1 MLASLLIAQPVQAS
15 SPIDFETQEYRNSTG
30 LWVINAA
37 QAYAKGYTGK
47 GITLGVLDTGVNSGH
62 FEFQGKDIV
71 WVPCKGYIYDWVT
84 NDHGSHVAGI
94 MAANRDGADI
104 SGNMHGVAFDA
115 NLLAMGTFLDGE
127 HESPMGEL
135 IKAVLSR
142 PDVKIV
148 NNSWGDSLFF
158 LDALFKA
165 KTDEEKTKVLTG
177 LRDVISGYRADSFL
191 ENLAQQDK
199 LMVFAAGNAGHRG
212 PSAPASFRSF
222 LPDLDNWI
230 SVVAL
235 DSTDGRITMAS
246 DGKTKVL
253 TDSAIPTYSEL
264 AMGAEEYT
272 LAAPGTW
279 INSVEATGGYVELI
293 GTSMAA
299 PYVSGTLGLVQQAFP
314 WMSARQMADTVLS
327 TADRSFNAPQSI
339 ISVGEDRVTD
349 SGTGKPVTKMEIRL
363 QLVDKGADYQ
373 DRNQTSVAIPSAG
386 TPERTRLENYLRQY
400 YQENETLVHG
410 YYGIKTPDEFIAA
423 FFATEENPYEI
434 TLSDGTL
441 YGTIYGSIQNV
452 PFDQIFGQGIVDA
465 GKAVDGPSQ
474 LNANRMSPA
483 DLSSQKIRGYTG
495 KTELLYGV
503 DTKGYVSAWNNDIS
517 QELWHENRHD
527 FILPE
532 FLGKYPDYVDTMKNQ
547 TSVGLL
553 KNGEGT
559 LYLTGTNSYTGST
572 VIKGGTLSISRRPD
586 HSGGE
591 LTASDVHVLPEGTLQ
606 GNGTIS
612 QSVSNWGTVNPG
624 NSIGTLTTGNFTQHS
639 TGTLMMEF
647 DAAGHTDRLV
657 VNGQANIDG
666 SLALVPVAGYYSA
679 PISFTFANIVSAG
692 ALSGSLPSSTDAP
705 ELGLHSPTLSM
716 NVTNNSGTY
725 TISPYRTF
733 DAYSRHASDNSGAS
747 LGRVLA
753 ANAADA
759 RGDAQNLFAALDF
772 SSPDGST
779 VRDSLVSLS
788 PRAYGQSVLASLSL
802 ERQLSQA
809 VLSRSVSKGTD
820 NHGNRVFAMPLG
832 GHLDAHDGQHGYR
845 SNYTGM
851 IAGAEMT
858 NKGMTAGAH
867 VAALHQSTRSGN
879 AKTEGEGLWA
889 GIHGTA
895 APEIWNG
902 WQLSGLARLGV
913 FKADMNRSIHAGS
926 YNRSAESDW
935 TQFSGTAVAHVG
947 YKLPFGDKRFTF
959 LPFAGADY
967 AFLHQPSISE
977 DQGQAARL
985 KMDSQTYQSLRAVF
999 GLKAETTEY
1008 DTSSADYT
1016 WRGNATLAYNREL
1029 LSHAGNTEARFI
1041 ELNGDFTTDVRFA
1054 TRSSVSASAGVSL
1067 TSSKGTT
1074 LDFQLTSEFAPGHGT
1089 SVGGF
1094 GRVSWP
1100 FR

>member
-1 MLASLLIAQPVQAS
+1 MLASLLIAQPVQAF
-15 SPIDFETQEYRNSTG
+15 SPNDFETQEYRNSTG
-30 LWVINAA
+30 LWVINVS

-84 NDHGSHVAGI
+84 NGHGSHVAGI

-115 NLLAMGTFLDGE
+115 NLIAMGTFLDGV

-135 IKAVLSR
+135 IKAVLAR

-165 KTDEEKTKVLTG
+165 KSDEEKTKTLTE

-235 DSTDGRITMAS
+235 DSTGGRISMAS

-253 TDSAIPTYSEL
+253 TDAAIPTYSEL

-279 INSVEATGGYVELI
+279 INSVDATGGYTELI

-327 TADRSFNAPQSI
+327 TADRSFNAPKSI

-349 SGTGKPVTKMEIRL
+349 AGTGKPITKMEIRL
-363 QLVDKGADYQ
+363 QLVDKGNNYW
-373 DRNQTSVAIPSAG
+373 DRNQTTVAIPSAG
-386 TPERTRLENYLRQY
+386 TPERSSLETYLRQY

-410 YYGIKTPDEFIAA
+410 YYGIKTPEEFIAA
-423 FFATEENPYEI
+423 FFATEDNPYEI

-441 YGTIYGSIQNV
+441 YGKIYGSIQNV

-503 DTKGYVSAWNNDIS
+503 DTKGYISAWNNDIS

-527 FILPE
+527 DIMPE
-532 FLGKYPDYVDTMKNQ
+532 FLDQYPDYVDTMKNQ

-553 KNGEGT
+553 KNGKGT

-572 VIKGGTLSISRRPD
+572 VIGGGTLSISRRPD
-586 HSGGE
+586 LSGGQ
-591 LTASDVHVLPEGTLQ
+591 LTASDVYVLPEGTLQ

-624 NSIGTLTTGNFTQHS
+624 NSIGTLTTGNYTQHS

-657 VNGQANIDG
+657 VTNQAQIDG
-666 SLALVPVAGYYSA
+666 SLTLVPQAGYYSA
-679 PISFTFANIVSAG
+679 PVSFAFADLVSAG
-692 ALSGSLPSSTDAP
+692 ALSGSLPTSSDAP

-716 NVTNNSGTY
+716 HITNSGGSYSIT
-725 TISPYRTF
+725 PYRTA

-747 LGRVLA
+747 LGHVLA
-753 ANAADA
+753 ANAPDA

-772 SSPDGST
+772 SSSDGST

-788 PRAYGQSVLASLSL
+788 PRAYGQSALASLSL

-820 NHGNRVFAMPLG
+820 NNGNRVFAMPLG
-832 GHLDAHDGQHGYR
+832 GHLDAHDGSQGYR

-858 NKGMTAGAH
+858 NKGTTAGVH
-867 VAALHQSTRSGN
+867 VAALHQSTRSGD
-879 AKTEGEGLWA
+879 AKIEGEGLWA
-889 GIHGTA
+889 GVHGTA
-895 APEIWNG
+895 APATWNG

-947 YKLPFGDKRFTF
+947 YQLPVGDKRFTL

-977 DQGQAARL
+977 DKGEAARL
-985 KMDSQTYQSLRAVF
+985 KTDSQTYQSLRAVF
-999 GLKAETTEY
+999 GLKAETAEQ
-1008 DTSSADYT
+1008 DTASAGYT

-1041 ELNGDFTTDVRFA
+1041 EMNGDFTTDVRFA